1 LSDCDLDLNNTN
13 EVELMS
19 YTAHLPLLDD
29 SILAYLNNLNNE
41 QSIQEEVVITT
52 INLENNIKNTS
63 NKKKHV
69 IKLKLIFI

>member
-1 LSDCDLDLNNTN
+1 MSDCDLDLNNTN
-13 EVELMS
+13 EIELMS

-41 QSIQEEVVITT
+41 QSTQEEEEVVITT
-52 INLENNIKNTS
+52 INLENNTKNTS

-69 IKLKLIFI
+69 NII